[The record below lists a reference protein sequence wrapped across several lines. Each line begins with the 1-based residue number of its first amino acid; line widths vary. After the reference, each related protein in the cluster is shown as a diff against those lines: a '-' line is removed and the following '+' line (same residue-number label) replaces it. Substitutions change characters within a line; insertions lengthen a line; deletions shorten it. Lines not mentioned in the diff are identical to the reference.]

1 MTQVQGGSMF
11 DGLAVGVSSPA
22 AQAHASQPGTAIQ
35 DGPADGPASA
45 ADRFGGLSLSAP
57 GQSGASS
64 GAGQASAD
72 LLAGLTLPSA
82 APASAGEPCLATEME
97 QCVG

>member
-1 MTQVQGGSMF
+1 MF

-22 AQAHASQPGTAIQ
+22 AQAHAPQPGTAIQ
-35 DGPADGPASA
+35 DGPASA

-82 APASAGEPCLATEME
+82 APASAGKPCLATEME